1 MGCVSYFSPLDFPD
15 LDELE
20 YRHLRPLLWETD
32 YPVPPALFADI
43 LRSTLPYYKRR
54 KFDRLSAVE
63 ILSLVHNYIE
73 MNATKEQV
81 LDELRNKRNTGRFSS
96 EGD

>member
-20 YRHLRPLLWETD
+20 YRHMRPLLWETA

-63 ILSLVHNYIE
+63 ILSLVENYIE

-81 LDELRNKRNTGRFSS
+81 LDELRNKRNTGR
-96 EGD
+96 

>member
-1 MGCVSYFSPLDFPD
+1 VSYFSTIDFPD
-15 LDELE
+15 LEELE
-20 YRHLRPLLWETD
+20 YRHMRPLLWETG

-43 LRSTLPYYKRR
+43 LRSTLPYWKRR

-63 ILSLVHNYIE
+63 ILSLVENYVE

-81 LDELRNKRNTGRFSS
+81 LDELRNKRNTR
-96 EGD
+96 D

>member
-1 MGCVSYFSPLDFPD
+1 MSYFSPLDFPD

-20 YRHLRPLLWETD
+20 YRHMRPLLWETG
-32 YPVPPALFADI
+32 YSIPPALFADI
-43 LRSTLPYYKRR
+43 LRSTLPYWKRR

-63 ILSLVHNYIE
+63 ILSLVENYVE

-81 LDELRNKRNTGRFSS
+81 LDELRNKRNTR
-96 EGD
+96 D

>member
-20 YRHLRPLLWETD
+20 YRHMRPLLWETG

-43 LRSTLPYYKRR
+43 LRSTLPYWKRR

-63 ILSLVHNYIE
+63 ILSLVENYVE

-81 LDELRNKRNTGRFSS
+81 LDELRNKRNTR
-96 EGD
+96 D